1 MNIMKRP
8 VLLIVLFAIVVA
20 ASSNAQDSYREA
32 VKEFV
37 AVSGQ
42 LENTKSLVTT
52 MSMLFD
58 RSGDVDIDQL
68 TKRYIDERLDEVYL
82 DVSVPLLKSCGMTE
96 VDLKELSSLYAT
108 PEYKAFEVRQ
118 KAWMVD
124 FVAYLMEPL
133 MEMMKNAS
141 EGVYKDTG
149 MAERL
154 QTVQPNPDIDPA
166 YAEIFNKVM
175 LESPVVKSMKEAMIK
190 RIDQSTLTD
199 PDLTEATGDAKDMIL
214 KSLPAIL
221 LNSAYGNLTLEDID
235 YAAKLYSNQAYCK
248 LQTFAGYD
256 DEATQTATQNL
267 NYVDWMK
274 EHGAKLSEDPRV
286 SLEFYKALLGDSEED
301 LGK

>member
-1 MNIMKRP
+1 MKRP
-8 VLLIVLFAIVVA
+8 VLLIVLLAMLVA

>member
-1 MNIMKRP
+1 MKRP
-8 VLLIVLFAIVVA
+8 VLLIVLFAMMVA

-32 VKEFV
+32 VKDFM

-42 LENTKSLVTT
+42 FENAKSLVTT
-52 MSMLFD
+52 ISMLFD

-68 TKRYIDERLDEVYL
+68 TKRFIDERLDEAYL

-124 FVAYLMEPL
+124 FVTYLMEPL

-166 YAEIFNKVM
+166 YAEKFNKVM

-190 RIDQSTLTD
+190 RMNQSTPND
-199 PDLTEATGDAKDMIL
+199 PDLTEAVEDAKDMIL

-235 YAAKLYSNQAYCK
+235 YAAKLYSNQAYYK
-248 LQTFAGYD
+248 LQTYVGSD

-301 LGK
+301 PGK

>member
-1 MNIMKRP
+1 MKRP
-8 VLLIVLFAIVVA
+8 VLLIVLFAMMVA

-32 VKEFV
+32 VKDFM

-42 LENTKSLVTT
+42 FENAKSLVTT

-68 TKRYIDERLDEVYL
+68 TKRFIDERLDEVYL
-82 DVSVPLLKSCGMTE
+82 DVSVPLLKSYGMTE
-96 VDLKELSSLYAT
+96 VDLKELSSLYAM

-166 YAEIFNKVM
+166 YAEKFNKVM

-190 RIDQSTLTD
+190 RMDQSTSID
-199 PDLTEATGDAKDMIL
+199 PDLTEAAEDAKDMIL

-235 YAAKLYSNQAYCK
+235 YAAKLYSNQAYSK
-248 LQTFAGYD
+248 LQTYAGSD

-274 EHGAKLSEDPRV
+274 EHGAKLSEDPRL

-301 LGK
+301 PGK

>member
-1 MNIMKRP
+1 MKRP
-8 VLLIVLFAIVVA
+8 VLLIVLFAMMVA

-32 VKEFV
+32 VKDFM

-42 LENTKSLVTT
+42 LENAKSLVTT

-68 TKRYIDERLDEVYL
+68 TKRFIDERLDEVYL

-124 FVAYLMEPL
+124 FVTYLMEPL

-154 QTVQPNPDIDPA
+154 QAVQPNPDIDPA
-166 YAEIFNKVM
+166 YAEKFNKVM

-190 RIDQSTLTD
+190 RMNQSTPND
-199 PDLTEATGDAKDMIL
+199 PDLTEAVEDAKDMIL

-235 YAAKLYSNQAYCK
+235 YAAKLYSNQAYYK
-248 LQTFAGYD
+248 LQTYVGSD

-267 NYVDWMK
+267 NYVDWMR

-301 LGK
+301 PGK

>member
-1 MNIMKRP
+1 MKRP
-8 VLLIVLFAIVVA
+8 VLLIVLFAMMVA

-32 VKEFV
+32 VKDFM

-42 LENTKSLVTT
+42 LENAKSLVTT

-68 TKRYIDERLDEVYL
+68 TKRFIDERLDEVYL

-96 VDLKELSSLYAT
+96 VDLKELSSLYAM

-166 YAEIFNKVM
+166 YAEKFNKVM

-190 RIDQSTLTD
+190 RIDQSTLND

-235 YAAKLYSNQAYCK
+235 YAAKLYSNQAYSK
-248 LQTFAGYD
+248 LQTYAGSD

-301 LGK
+301 PGK

>member
-1 MNIMKRP
+1 MKRP
-8 VLLIVLFAIVVA
+8 VLLIVLFAMMVA

-32 VKEFV
+32 VKDFM

-42 LENTKSLVTT
+42 FENAKSLVTT

-68 TKRYIDERLDEVYL
+68 TKRFIDERLDEVYL

-96 VDLKELSSLYAT
+96 VDLKELSSLYAM

-166 YAEIFNKVM
+166 YAEKFNKVM

-190 RIDQSTLTD
+190 RMDQSTPND
-199 PDLTEATGDAKDMIL
+199 PDLTEAVEDAKDVIL

-235 YAAKLYSNQAYCK
+235 YAAKLYSNQAYYK
-248 LQTFAGYD
+248 LQTYAGSD
-256 DEATQTATQNL
+256 DEATQTAAQNL

-301 LGK
+301 PGK

>member
-1 MNIMKRP
+1 MKRP
-8 VLLIVLFAIVVA
+8 VLLIVLFAMMVA

-32 VKEFV
+32 VKDFM

-42 LENTKSLVTT
+42 LENAKSLVTT

-68 TKRYIDERLDEVYL
+68 TKRFIDERLDEVYL

-96 VDLKELSSLYAT
+96 VDLKELSSLYAM

-166 YAEIFNKVM
+166 YAEKFNKVM

-190 RIDQSTLTD
+190 RMDQSTSID
-199 PDLTEATGDAKDMIL
+199 PDLTEVTEDAKDVIL

-235 YAAKLYSNQAYCK
+235 YAAKLYSNQAYSK
-248 LQTFAGYD
+248 LQTYAGSD

-301 LGK
+301 PGK

>member
-8 VLLIVLFAIVVA
+8 VLLIVLFAMMVA

-32 VKEFV
+32 VKDFM

-42 LENTKSLVTT
+42 FENAKSLVTT

-68 TKRYIDERLDEVYL
+68 TKRFIDERLDEVYL

-166 YAEIFNKVM
+166 YAEKFNKVM

-190 RIDQSTLTD
+190 RMDQSTSID
-199 PDLTEATGDAKDMIL
+199 PDLTEATEDAKDVIL

-235 YAAKLYSNQAYCK
+235 YAAKLYSNQAYSK
-248 LQTFAGYD
+248 LQTYAGSD

-301 LGK
+301 PGK

>member
-1 MNIMKRP
+1 MKRP
-8 VLLIVLFAIVVA
+8 VLLIVLFAMMVA

-32 VKEFV
+32 VKDFM

-42 LENTKSLVTT
+42 FENAKSLVTT
-52 MSMLFD
+52 ISMLFD

-68 TKRYIDERLDEVYL
+68 TKRFIDERLDEVYL

-124 FVAYLMEPL
+124 FVVYLMEPL
-133 MEMMKNAS
+133 MEMMENAS

-149 MAERL
+149 MAEHL

-166 YAEIFNKVM
+166 YAEKFNKVM

-190 RIDQSTLTD
+190 RMNQSTPND
-199 PDLTEATGDAKDMIL
+199 PDLTEAVEDAKDMIL

-235 YAAKLYSNQAYCK
+235 YAAKLYSNQAYYK
-248 LQTFAGYD
+248 LQTCVGSD

-301 LGK
+301 PGK